1 MFYNKSMDLEKL
13 IYDSLIEYYSFFGN
27 KKKVLYKIRA
37 ERSKKEGELNRSL
50 QLKIKKKLIAVI
62 FYYNYE
68 EIKSRSIYS
77 FLLLK
82 NKKML
87 NKIKNYSKKSQT
99 LKISN
104 SRYISRFSVNQ
115 KKSGKG
121 FGSLILKKLIN
132 IANKK
137 NKNSIVLHVNKNNH
151 KAIKFY
157 KKNKFKFY
165 KKDNSFTH
173 NLMILKL

>member
-82 NKKML
+82 NKKIL
-87 NKIKNYSKKSQT
+87 NKIKNYSKKIQI

-104 SRYISRFSVNQ
+104 SIYISRFSVNQ
-115 KKSGKG
+115 NYSGKG
-121 FGSLILKKLIN
+121 LG
-132 IANKK
+132 
-137 NKNSIVLHVNKNNH
+137 H
-151 KAIKFY
+151 
-157 KKNKFKFY
+157 
-165 KKDNSFTH
+165 
-173 NLMILKL
+173 